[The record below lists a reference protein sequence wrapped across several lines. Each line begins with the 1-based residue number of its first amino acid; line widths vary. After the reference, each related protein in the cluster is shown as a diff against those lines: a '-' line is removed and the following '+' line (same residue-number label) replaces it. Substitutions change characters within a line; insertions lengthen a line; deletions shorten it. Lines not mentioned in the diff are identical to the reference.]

1 MYALLLLSCAG
12 LKMIFR
18 KKKFFFA
25 FLASFVFGYCQC
37 SEKSRVSLTSLLPQF
52 VPLRHSTSKESTFD
66 EIGGFFHNFPTPKQ
80 NRSPLQTNLPMY
92 VTEKYML

>member
-1 MYALLLLSCAG
+1 LCWPKNDFS
-12 LKMIFR
+12 
-18 KKKFFFA
+18 KKKFFLHFWLRL
-25 FLASFVFGYCQC
+25 FLLIASAARER
-37 SEKSRVSLTSLLPQF
+37 EKSRVSLTSLLPQF